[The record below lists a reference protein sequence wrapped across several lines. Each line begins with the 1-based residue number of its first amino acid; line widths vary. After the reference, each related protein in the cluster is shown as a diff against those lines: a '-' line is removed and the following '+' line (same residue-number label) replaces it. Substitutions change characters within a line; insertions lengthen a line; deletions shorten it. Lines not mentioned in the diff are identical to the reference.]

1 MTSVDVIDMPFSLP
15 SLIKLIKISSYPCE
29 SDFLPAPD
37 NFDLFFNIVEFSNAF
52 LFLIH
57 PGNLPRGI
65 LYLLDN
71 SLWLLIISNS
81 FYIFNFSFI
90 V

>member
-1 MTSVDVIDMPFSLP
+1 MTSVDVIDIPFSLP

-37 NFDLFFNIVEFSNAF
+37 NLDLFFNIVEVSNAF

-57 PGNLPRGI
+57 PANVTRGI
-65 LYLLDN
+65 LYLLDI
-71 SLWLLIISNS
+71 SLWFLILSNS
-81 FYIFNFSFI
+81 FNIFNFSFI
-90 V
+90 I